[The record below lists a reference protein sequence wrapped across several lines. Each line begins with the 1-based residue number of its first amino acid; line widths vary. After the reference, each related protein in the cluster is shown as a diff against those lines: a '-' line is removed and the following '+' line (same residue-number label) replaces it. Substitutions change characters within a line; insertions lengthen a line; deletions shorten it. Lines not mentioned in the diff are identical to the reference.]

1 MESLEFFIA
10 VLFNF
15 LTALIIVRFIYY
27 PVKQSRQYVFTFLA
41 FNTMIFFVLGF
52 SSQIELGVGIGFG
65 LFAIFSILRYRTNPI
80 PIREMTYLFVVT
92 ALPVMNSIFF
102 TQGIQIEI
110 VLANIFIIIVLA
122 VLEKQWGFQYLA
134 NKNIIYE
141 NIELVRP
148 DRYNDLLS
156 DLKQRTGL
164 NISRFEIG
172 KINFLNDTAQ
182 IKIYF
187 KDQTGYFMNEMQ
199 NGLVADDDE

>member
-1 MESLEFFIA
+1 MESLEFIGA
-10 VLFNF
+10 VVFNF
-15 LTALIIVRFIYY
+15 LVALIIVRFIYY

-65 LFAIFSILRYRTNPI
+65 LFAIFSILRYRTDPI
-80 PIREMTYLFVVT
+80 PIREMTYLFVIT

-102 TQGIQIEI
+102 TQGLKIEI
-110 VLANIFIIIVLA
+110 VLANFFVIIVLS
-122 VLEKQWGFQYLA
+122 VLEEQWGFHYLA
-134 NKNIIYE
+134 NKNIVYE
-141 NIELVRP
+141 NIELVKP
-148 DRYNDLLS
+148 DRYSDLLR

-187 KDQTGYFMNEMQ
+187 EDPTGYFVDEMQ
-199 NGLVADDDE
+199 TGLVIDDDE